1 MPLLELRDVHSGYDR
16 IEVLHGIDLD
26 LAEGDILAVL
36 GPNGAGKSVLLKTII
51 GILPCSRGEIRLAG
65 EPIGRLPASE
75 RYARGIALIP
85 QAGMVFPRM
94 SVEENLRMGALR
106 EPDRAGVR
114 RSLERLYAE
123 YPVLARLRRHLAGN
137 LSGGQQKL
145 LALARA
151 LMQRPKIMLLDEP
164 SVGLD
169 PIALA
174 SFGEE
179 IAALNRQG
187 VTIVLVEQNVKFA
200 LATARIS
207 CFLETGRVSHIEQND
222 RFPSDEDL
230 LAAYFGSPAHGWGQ
244 PTAMTAHSEKER

>member
-1 MPLLELRDVHSGYDR
+1 MPLLELRDVRSGYDR

-26 LAEGDILAVL
+26 LNHGDIVAVL

-51 GILPCSRGEIRLAG
+51 GILPCRRGGIVLDG
-65 EPIGRLPASE
+65 EPIGHLPASE

-106 EPDRAGVR
+106 EADRARVR
-114 RSLERLYAE
+114 GSLERLYAD
-123 YPVLARLRRHLAGN
+123 YPILARMRGTLAGN

-151 LMQRPKIMLLDEP
+151 LMQKPKIMLLDEP

-179 IAALNRQG
+179 IANLNRQG
-187 VTIVLVEQNVKFA
+187 VTIMLVEQNVKFA
-200 LATARIS
+200 LATARLT
-207 CFLETGRVSHIEQND
+207 CFLETGRVSRIEANS

-230 LAAYFGSPAHGWGQ
+230 LAAYFGSQAGAGG
-244 PTAMTAHSEKER
+244 PTTGTTVRSEKET